1 MKTTLRDVAKETG
14 FSVNTV
20 SHALKNKSDIS
31 EATTKIIKEAADRL
45 GYIGNASA
53 SYLRS
58 GISRTVAI
66 ILGDISNPHFAILV
80 KEIELYIKD
89 LGYTTFILNT
99 EEDEECEKR
108 AILSALNK
116 NVDGIIICPSQQSSD
131 NIEFLKRADVPF
143 TLIGRRFS
151 DVETNYVVCDDVNGG
166 YIATKHLL
174 EQGHNK
180 ILFLNGSPYISSSVE
195 RLEGYKKALEE
206 FNIPFND
213 EDVRNVSIKMG
224 QGELEILQIL
234 ESSSKYTAILA
245 FSDMLAWEIIY
256 LLQKLGLSTPNDR
269 SVVGFDNIQS
279 KFLFPVSLTTV
290 SSSKSTMAQTAAK
303 LLVDTIEKVNVDIQK
318 IVLSTELVIRD
329 STKSVK

>member
-1 MKTTLRDVAKETG
+1 M
-14 FSVNTV
+14 
-20 SHALKNKSDIS
+20 
-31 EATTKIIKEAADRL
+31 
-45 GYIGNASA
+45 
-53 SYLRS
+53 
-58 GISRTVAI
+58 
-66 ILGDISNPHFAILV
+66 
-80 KEIELYIKD
+80 
-89 LGYTTFILNT
+89 
-99 EEDEECEKR
+99 
-108 AILSALNK
+108 
-116 NVDGIIICPSQQSSD
+116 
-131 NIEFLKRADVPF
+131 
-143 TLIGRRFS
+143 
-151 DVETNYVVCDDVNGG
+151 
-166 YIATKHLL
+166 
-174 EQGHNK
+174 
-180 ILFLNGSPYISSSVE
+180 
-195 RLEGYKKALEE
+195 EE